1 VHFCVHAPKHHL
13 PHFYFIPLKAFA
25 MQTAQFQLHAEI
37 EQKHWWF
44 VARRQILRQIVAE
57 ILPPSR
63 ATVILDVGC
72 GTGGNIADLAAD
84 YSCVGIDTSAE
95 AIQLAKKRFPD
106 VQFICGTAPADVAD
120 ILPQVRLILLMD
132 VLEHVADDKALLANL
147 VLAAE
152 PGTYFLI
159 TVPADR
165 KLWSGHD
172 VAFGHFRRYEAVALE
187 ELWANLPVS
196 PMLVSHFNSRL
207 YPLVKMARFMS
218 RRRGKTGG
226 AAGTDFRLPGSI
238 VNRTLARAFAG
249 ESRQLIATLGKHGAG
264 YRKGVSLLAVLQRQT
279 AADLGGATADDRSTQ
294 SALIHSTC

>member
-1 VHFCVHAPKHHL
+1 MFHTGRGSFELVL
-13 PHFYFIPLKAFA
+13 RYFARTEASSDASYFNLLKAVA

-44 VARRQILRQIVAE
+44 VARRQIIRQIVCE
-57 ILPPSR
+57 VLPPSR

-106 VQFICGTAPADVAD
+106 VRFICGTAPADVAE
-120 ILPQVRLILLMD
+120 ILPQIRLVLLMD

-159 TVPADR
+159 TVPADP

-172 VAFGHFRRYEAVALE
+172 VTFGHFRRYEAEILE
-187 ELWANLPVS
+187 ELWANLPVGT
-196 PMLVSHFNSRL
+196 MLVSHFNSRL

-218 RRRGKTGG
+218 RRTAKP
-226 AAGTDFRLPGSI
+226 AARREPISDCQAQSLTERSRERLRE
-238 VNRTLARAFAG
+238 NR
-249 ESRQLIATLGKHGAG
+249 
-264 YRKGVSLLAVLQRQT
+264 
-279 AADLGGATADDRSTQ
+279 AD
-294 SALIHSTC
+294 